1 MFMAI
6 HVLIFQDK
14 QYGVKNAF
22 VINIINDI
30 INIMNIK
37 AD

>member
-1 MFMAI
+1 MVI
-6 HVLIFQDK
+6 HVLIFQGK
-14 QYGVKNAF
+14 QYAVKNAF
-22 VINIINDI
+22 VINIMNDI